1 MARTSVYHFKIA
13 EENVDHKK
21 KKEEEKKVDHKKKKE
36 KKIKKCWK
44 KNMFKFDH
52 HIYKVLKQVHPN
64 IPISCESIEVMN
76 TIITKMMLKLVRKS
90 YKHSLR
96 RKKSDLSIDDIN
108 DVVMKAFPPQI
119 AKLACTAARKALTNV
134 SQLSDKMDRTMSI
147 NDAVMEAPTD
157 HHVSELSAIM
167 DQTMSIK

>member
-1 MARTSVYHFKIA
+1 
-13 EENVDHKK
+13 
-21 KKEEEKKVDHKKKKE
+21 
-36 KKIKKCWK
+36 
-44 KNMFKFDH
+44 
-52 HIYKVLKQVHPN
+52 
-64 IPISCESIEVMN
+64 
-76 TIITKMMLKLVRKS
+76 MMLKLVRKS

-108 DVVMKAFPPQI
+108 DVVMKAFPPQM

>member
-1 MARTSVYHFKIA
+1 
-13 EENVDHKK
+13 
-21 KKEEEKKVDHKKKKE
+21 
-36 KKIKKCWK
+36 
-44 KNMFKFDH
+44 
-52 HIYKVLKQVHPN
+52 
-64 IPISCESIEVMN
+64 
-76 TIITKMMLKLVRKS
+76 
-90 YKHSLR
+90 
-96 RKKSDLSIDDIN
+96 LSIDDIN

>member
-1 MARTSVYHFKIA
+1 
-13 EENVDHKK
+13 
-21 KKEEEKKVDHKKKKE
+21 
-36 KKIKKCWK
+36 
-44 KNMFKFDH
+44 
-52 HIYKVLKQVHPN
+52 
-64 IPISCESIEVMN
+64 
-76 TIITKMMLKLVRKS
+76 
-90 YKHSLR
+90 
-96 RKKSDLSIDDIN
+96 LSIDDIN

-119 AKLACTAARKALTNV
+119 AKLACTAARKALTNRRV